1 MTEQER
7 MDGKLERLLRRNE
20 KVLFE
25 IMKSKISKKS
35 KLELYGV
42 YASMIGGMC
51 FHLEDKY
58 PFLKETPH
66 RCTNQSANA
75 SDSAICQ
82 KEGDS
87 EGESASK

>member
-1 MTEQER
+1 

-20 KVLFE
+20 KILFE

-51 FHLEDKY
+51 CHLEDRY
-58 PFLKETPH
+58 SFLKEAPH

-82 KEGDS
+82 KEGDR